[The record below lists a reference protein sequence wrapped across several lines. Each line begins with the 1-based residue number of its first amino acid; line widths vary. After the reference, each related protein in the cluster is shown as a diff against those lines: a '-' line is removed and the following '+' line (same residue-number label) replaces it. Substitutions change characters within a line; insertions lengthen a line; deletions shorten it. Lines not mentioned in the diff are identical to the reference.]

1 VPTAPDATSTGSRHT
16 VRRVRPAD
24 VDAVVA
30 LVHELADYER
40 APEECTLTAAQL
52 HTALF
57 DDDPAVFG
65 HVAVV
70 GGEVV
75 GGEVVGIAL
84 WFLTFSTWDG
94 VHGIHLEDLYV
105 SPAHRRGG
113 VGLALLA
120 ELAAECTRRG
130 FSRLEWSVLDWNS
143 PALDFYAA
151 IGAVGLDGWTVHR
164 LTGDPLAAL
173 ASRRP

>member
-1 VPTAPDATSTGSRHT
+1 VPTAPDATATGSRHT

-52 HTALF
+52 HSALF
-57 DDDPAVFG
+57 GDDPAVFG
-65 HVAVV
+65 HVA
-70 GGEVV
+70 VV

-105 SPAHRRGG
+105 APTCRRGG

-120 ELAAECTRRG
+120 ELAAECTCRG
-130 FSRLEWSVLDWNS
+130 FSRLEWSVLDWNT

-151 IGAVGLDGWTVHR
+151 IGAVGMDGWTVHR

-173 ASRRP
+173 AARRS